1 MSNFLETLVAEWFE
15 FSGYFVR
22 RNVLV
27 GPRPNGGH
35 DCELDVVAYH
45 PGKRRLVHVEPSMDS
60 NSWAKREERYAK
72 KFEAGRRHIP
82 RLFAGMDLPE
92 DIEQVA
98 LLVYG
103 STANRRTI
111 GGGRIVPMVEFMAEI
126 RIALSGRAIEH
137 AAVPEVFPTI
147 RALQFA
153 AHYWNVA
160 PIVPSAST
168 VPVGAPVT

>member
-22 RNVLV
+22 RNVFV

-35 DCELDVVAYH
+35 ECEFDVVAYH
-45 PGKRRLVHVEPSMDS
+45 PGKRRLVHIEPSMDS
-60 NSWAKREERYAK
+60 DSWTRREERYTK

-82 RLFAGMDLPE
+82 GLFAGMDLPE

-103 STANRRTI
+103 STANRRTL
-111 GGGRIVPMVEFMAEI
+111 GGGRLVPMAEFMAEI
-126 RIALSGRAIEH
+126 RATLAGRAIER

-153 AHYWNVA
+153 AHYWNVT
-160 PIVPSAST
+160 PIVPSAHTLPATS
-168 VPVGAPVT
+168 PVT

>member
-1 MSNFLETLVAEWFE
+1 MSNFLETLVAEWYE

-27 GPRPNGGH
+27 GRRPNGGH

-45 PGKRRLVHVEPSMDS
+45 PGERRLVHIEPSMDTD
-60 NSWAKREERYAK
+60 SWARREERYAK
-72 KFEAGRRHIP
+72 KFAAGRRHIP
-82 RLFAGMDLPE
+82 QLFAGIDLPD
-92 DIEQVA
+92 DIKQVA

-103 STANRRTI
+103 STANRKTL
-111 GGGRIVPMVEFMAEI
+111 GGGRIMSMAEFMTEI
-126 RIALSGRAIEH
+126 RATLAGRAIER
-137 AAVPEVFPTI
+137 AAVPEGFPTL

-160 PIVPSAST
+160 PL
-168 VPVGAPVT
+168 PVS

>member
-1 MSNFLETLVAEWFE
+1 MSNFLETLVAEWYE

-27 GPRPNGGH
+27 GRRPNGGH

-45 PGKRRLVHVEPSMDS
+45 PGERRLVHIEPSMDTD
-60 NSWAKREERYAK
+60 SWARREERYAK

-82 RLFAGMDLPE
+82 QLFAGIDLPD

-103 STANRRTI
+103 STANRKTL
-111 GGGRIVPMVEFMAEI
+111 GGGRIMSMAEFMAEI
-126 RIALSGRAIEH
+126 RATLAGRAIER
-137 AAVPEVFPTI
+137 AAAPEGFPTL

-160 PIVPSAST
+160 PLSVS
-168 VPVGAPVT
+168 